1 MIAKC
6 RKEPGTAR
14 VSQQMQRVF
23 DQYDD
28 MDDDGIMRGG
38 GGKLSCLQG
47 GYLPV
52 EAVEE
57 LAETPCKDII
67 EELRSLFHDLY
78 RHIPLIAD
86 TRPEMQEKIGRKRDK
101 DEKVQNA
108 IKKLVSSEE
117 VLAIIDKH
125 LASNWDVDN
134 DCSFGTVDVFP
145 DLVPSTSGQKRKAED
160 DGRKF
165 NEKVKGRFPSSSS
178 QRRRILGP
186 QRVRSLLGSR
196 SGTRTSESR

>member
-1 MIAKC
+1 
-6 RKEPGTAR
+6 
-14 VSQQMQRVF
+14 MQRVF

-28 MDDDGIMRGG
+28 MDDDGITRGG
-38 GGKLSCLQG
+38 RGKLSCLREG
-47 GYLPV
+47 GDLGV
-52 EAVEE
+52 IVVEE
-57 LAETPCKDII
+57 LVETPCKDII
-67 EELRSLFHDLY
+67 EELRSLFQDLY
-78 RHIPLIAD
+78 RHVPLTTD
-86 TRPEMQEKIGRKRDK
+86 TRPEIQEKIGRKRDK

-134 DCSFGTVDVFP
+134 DCSLGAVDVFP

-186 QRVRSLLGSR
+186 RRVRSLLGSR